1 MGFEGSGACMNSC
14 SCAASVMSRVE
25 GRSPVL
31 AKKNGVGEA
40 TIRGVRRS
48 NDARARSVTFS
59 RANAVETNLS
69 REARV

>member
-1 MGFEGSGACMNSC
+1 MSSS

-31 AKKNGVGEA
+31 AKKKGVGEVM
-40 TIRGVRRS
+40 IRGVRRS
-48 NDARARSVTFS
+48 KDARARSITFS

-69 REARV
+69 REARA